1 MRKPAN
7 RIAKNTAK
15 QTVFFFTFIPSFS
28 TYSAWPQPVP
38 QTSPCVFRYGSAL
51 SPEHHP
57 PCGIPGANPAEYGI
71 LCAGPNPL
79 SAHEFRFLIGV
90 NLLETTSR
98 CLRTC
103 PRHRLSCF
111 KNCLANTALIRSG
124 LFAVMNYFATLV
136 RTRARLRRAW
146 ASSSSRA
153 SRFFWAK
160 VASARALLASAR
172 ALSIWSAHS
181 KVVASK

>member
-7 RIAKNTAK
+7 RIAKTTAK
-15 QTVFFFTFIPSFS
+15 QTVFFFTFIPSFPH
-28 TYSAWPQPVP
+28 TPICRNPFPKQVPVCSGTGQHYRQNIILHAVSRGP
-38 QTSPCVFRYGSAL
+38 TRPNTAFSVPGPIPCPRMNSV
-51 SPEHHP
+51 
-57 PCGIPGANPAEYGI
+57 
-71 LCAGPNPL
+71 
-79 SAHEFRFLIGV
+79 FLIGV